1 MLNRVQ
7 KYETE
12 RLKKELQKMKT
23 RQFFREVW
31 ANKMARV
38 GVIMIGFFVLM
49 AIFGPIIMPFR
60 TTDIA
65 SSRDM
70 VFNPPSA
77 EHWLGTDNQGRDVLA
92 YLVNGA
98 RSSLFVG
105 LVATVISMVLVKSW
119 YFAVS

>member
-49 AIFGPIIMPFR
+49 AIFGPIIMPFK
-60 TTDIA
+60 TTYCI
-65 SSRDM
+65 
-70 VFNPPSA
+70 F
-77 EHWLGTDNQGRDVLA
+77 QGH
-92 YLVNGA
+92 
-98 RSSLFVG
+98 G
-105 LVATVISMVLVKSW
+105 L
-119 YFAVS
+119 